1 MQAVRESLTTAGL
14 EAENY
19 VGHSFCIEAATM
31 AAQCGLPE
39 STIKI
44 LGRWQSSAYILRIKT
59 PRETL
64 SNVAKVLAI
73 R

>member
-1 MQAVRESLTTAGL
+1 MQVVRKALMAAGL
-14 EAENY
+14 EAVNY
-19 VGHSFCIEAATM
+19 AGHSFRIGAATT

-39 STIKI
+39 STIKL
-44 LGRWQSSAYILRIKT
+44 LGRWQSSAYMLYIKT

-64 SNVAKVLAI
+64 SNVAKVLAT